1 MHLLLAKPLD
11 SASLHATARLVKWL
25 LLALWVTGVP
35 MVMMDIG
42 TDVSLLLGKPKLL
55 AKLIVVAAL
64 TLNGILLHL
73 VAFPMVTGKPQNP
86 NKAATIAAMLGAV
99 STTSWLY
106 AFFVGAARLVA
117 PYFSLHDFVMLYLLA
132 LAIAVSF
139 AILLVRNRLLLLLK
153 SSDDLT
159 DTSAGQGHSL
169 SATLLEVETAI
180 LALSDIQRRLRTNL
194 LAQQSSAHQGSSSVD
209 KSPMT
214 ARKQTP
220 AALGGSAARRAFGD
234 RALN

>member
-1 MHLLLAKPLD
+1 
-11 SASLHATARLVKWL
+11 VKWL

-42 TDVSLLLGKPKLL
+42 TDVSLLLGNAKLL

-73 VAFPMVTGKPQNP
+73 VAFPMVTGKPKNP
-86 NKAATIAAMLGAV
+86 NKAATIAATLGAV
-99 STTSWLY
+99 SITSWLY
-106 AFFVGAARLVA
+106 ASFVGAARLVA
-117 PYFSLHDFVMLYLLA
+117 PYFSLNDFVILYLLL
-132 LAIAVSF
+132 LAVAVPF
-139 AILLVRNRLLLLLK
+139 ALLVVRKRLLLLLK

-169 SATLLEVETAI
+169 SATLLEVESAI

-194 LAQQSSAHQGSSSVD
+194 LAQQFSAQQGTSSVD
-209 KSPMT
+209 KSQMT

-220 AALGGSAARRAFGD
+220 AVLGGSAARTGGSWRSPQRNQALRGD
-234 RALN
+234 RAFTRAR